1 MTASSPLVSA
11 KLQYVQRG
19 KRLQYFTLFW
29 NSLEAI
35 VAVGAGLVSGSA
47 ALVGFGIDSVI
58 EVTSGAAS
66 LWRLHSESSD
76 ARRERAERITLR
88 AVGSCFLALAA
99 YVLTDAIAML
109 RSGEAPEESPVGI
122 AIATASLVVMPLLAR
137 AKRKVAA
144 GLGSAALHADARQ
157 TDFCLYLSAILLA
170 GLALNAAFGL
180 WWADPAA
187 ALIMVPIIASEGFKA
202 SRGHACNCSSSCS

>member
-66 LWRLHSESSD
+66 LWRLRSESSD

-88 AVGSCFLALAA
+88 AVGICFLALAA

-122 AIATASLVVMPLLAR
+122 AIATASLVVMPLIAR

-187 ALIMVPIIASEGFKA
+187 ALVMVPIIASEGFKA